1 MRWER
6 GDISFI
12 FRGDNAPHESLT
24 VLDNTY
30 QIYQRVRHEETE
42 SEIEDEV
49 DILMSTD
56 ILAAQMSTKRIHFVR
71 AQTGWFFRADKTET
85 IAGQYECDMYAI
97 QGLVLESRKRRE
109 HLSRQDL
116 QKNKAMIESLARGS
130 GGGANAAAAARTNH
144 TDGVQMAGAT
154 GEVIEGAEVS
164 SVCSTSI
171 IRYKNR
177 FLQIVR
183 RPSLLPPPPSPV
195 TWDEYINAEP
205 GDYCKLG
212 REIVY
217 KESSKSFKATVAMV
231 NIDLHIR

>member
-1 MRWER
+1 MPLVSRILPSDICRIHKCGSSIRLDTTLVDFSDMRWER

-12 FRGDNAPHESLT
+12 FRGDNEPHESLT

-130 GGGANAAAAARTNH
+130 GSSAGAAARTSH
-144 TDGVQMAGAT
+144 TDQSAGGVAGDS
-154 GEVIEGAEVS
+154 IEGAELN
-164 SVCSTSI
+164 SVCSLCVI
-171 IRYKNR
+171 
-177 FLQIVR
+177 
-183 RPSLLPPPPSPV
+183 
-195 TWDEYINAEP
+195 
-205 GDYCKLG
+205 
-212 REIVY
+212 
-217 KESSKSFKATVAMV
+217 
-231 NIDLHIR
+231 

>member
-1 MRWER
+1 MNHLIQSHHILHSAHAVPLVSRILPSDICRIHKCGSSIRLDTTLVDFSDMRWER

-12 FRGDNAPHESLT
+12 FRGDNEQHESLT

-130 GGGANAAAAARTNH
+130 GSSAAAAARTH
-144 TDGVQMAGAT
+144 QTDGVQLAGGAT
-154 GEVIEGAEVS
+154 GETIEGALVN
-164 SVCSTSI
+164 SVCS
-171 IRYKNR
+171 
-177 FLQIVR
+177 V
-183 RPSLLPPPPSPV
+183 
-195 TWDEYINAEP
+195 
-205 GDYCKLG
+205 
-212 REIVY
+212 
-217 KESSKSFKATVAMV
+217 
-231 NIDLHIR
+231 